1 MPRHIGPIIFKQK
14 STTTMKSPKKIVA
27 YIKRLA
33 IIAAVCFACTIA
45 LHYLFTWIDS
55 QYVIE
60 LRYAKHCILAVL
72 GAFVL
77 LEMVVARLKS
87 ESKLHKA
94 LSICRRIAF
103 SSNVLFFGYLLIFG
117 CNECDKWLT
126 FLSLSIGTAIM
137 LEVDRYLESNTNNE

>member
-1 MPRHIGPIIFKQK
+1 MPRHIGPIIYKQK
-14 STTTMKSPKKIVA
+14 RTTTMKSPKKIVA

-60 LRYAKHCILAVL
+60 LRYAKRCLLAAL

-87 ESKLHKA
+87 ESKLHKV
-94 LSICRRIAF
+94 LSMGRRIAF
-103 SSNVLFFGYLLIFG
+103 SSNVLFFGYLLI
-117 CNECDKWLT
+117 NCDKWLT
-126 FLSLSIGTAIM
+126 FLSLSIGAAIM
-137 LEVDRYLESNTNNE
+137 LEVDRYLESKTTKE

>member
-1 MPRHIGPIIFKQK
+1 MPRHIGPIIYKQK
-14 STTTMKSPKKIVA
+14 RTTTMKSPKKIVA

-60 LRYAKHCILAVL
+60 LRYAKHCLLAAL

-87 ESKLHKA
+87 ESKLHKV
-94 LSICRRIAF
+94 LSMGRRIAF
-103 SSNVLFFGYLLIFG
+103 SSNVLFFGYLLI
-117 CNECDKWLT
+117 NCDKWLT
-126 FLSLSIGTAIM
+126 FLSLSIGAAIM
-137 LEVDRYLESNTNNE
+137 LEVDRYLESKTTKE

>member
-1 MPRHIGPIIFKQK
+1 MPRHIGPIIYKQK

-60 LRYAKHCILAVL
+60 LRYAKHSLLAAL

-87 ESKLHKA
+87 ESKLHKV

-103 SSNVLFFGYLLIFG
+103 SSNVLFFGYLLI
-117 CNECDKWLT
+117 NCDKWLT
-126 FLSLSIGTAIM
+126 FLSLSIGAAIM
-137 LEVDRYLESNTNNE
+137 LEVDRHLESKTTKE

>member
-1 MPRHIGPIIFKQK
+1 
-14 STTTMKSPKKIVA
+14 MKSPKKIVA

-60 LRYAKHCILAVL
+60 LRYAKHCLLAAL

-87 ESKLHKA
+87 ESKLHKV
-94 LSICRRIAF
+94 LSMGRRIAF
-103 SSNVLFFGYLLIFG
+103 SSNVLFFGYLLI
-117 CNECDKWLT
+117 NCDKWLT
-126 FLSLSIGTAIM
+126 FLSLSIGAAIM
-137 LEVDRYLESNTNNE
+137 LEVDRYLESKTTKE